1 MKNPVDVRTKVKFK
15 YIYRIQLNN
24 KVPKQI
30 HPKIVLNG
38 IYTILIRNLFI
49 QKILRSSQSR
59 LWLSCKSWQNVYK
72 IVNVQLPIIGNN
84 SKLLTITT
92 KSPFSSQELY
102 SKTGLTPMQIN
113 TKNVFYK
120 NGKRSIH
127 NRTVPRI
134 QQICTK
140 PVQRSA
146 LTLILSPILMDFHII
161 KY

>member
-15 YIYRIQLNN
+15 YIYRIQPNN

-84 SKLLTITT
+84 SKLLRITT

-102 SKTGLTPMQIN
+102 FIL
-113 TKNVFYK
+113 
-120 NGKRSIH
+120 KRDQHRCKS
-127 NRTVPRI
+127 T
-134 QQICTK
+134 QK
-140 PVQRSA
+140 
-146 LTLILSPILMDFHII
+146 MFFI
-161 KY
+161 KMGNAPFITAQFREFNKFAQNQSNDLHWH